1 MLVSS
6 RKKQQKVAG
15 AGIWWTERGEASK
28 HPSIL
33 NRYGSELNT
42 LILTSKSP
50 SKKQKSLKTAQGIG
64 RLL

>member
-50 SKKQKSLKTAQGIG
+50 SKKQKSLKTA
-64 RLL
+64 